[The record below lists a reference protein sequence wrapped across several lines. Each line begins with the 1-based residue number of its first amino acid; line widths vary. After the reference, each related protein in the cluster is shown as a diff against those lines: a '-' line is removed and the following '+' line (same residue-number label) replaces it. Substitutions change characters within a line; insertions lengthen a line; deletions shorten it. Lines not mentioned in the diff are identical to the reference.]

1 MVFNKKG
8 QKGFFFSERQE
19 TKDLLNSL
27 RMSVGVPGRYGCRER
42 HVHYKSRDTGFLWN
56 VSGLI
61 LKESFFFLH
70 KVCFIDFT
78 EALLL
83 QTYTDRDRHPDGKV
97 QGLFFFCLSQVL
109 PRSYKTNFW
118 YKLLR
123 RFCGVGGEK
132 ICSRT
137 QTTRVSSGGELGAL
151 VDGMGGQTSKK
162 HHRHFWHATHVWPC
176 DPSPLSRVNP
186 NSQ

>member
-61 LKESFFFLH
+61 LKESFFFFARSVLLILQKRYCCRH
-70 KVCFIDFT
+70 TPTETDIQTEKFRACFSFVC
-78 EALLL
+78 L
-83 QTYTDRDRHPDGKV
+83 R
-97 QGLFFFCLSQVL
+97 FCL
-109 PRSYKTNFW
+109 
-118 YKLLR
+118 
-123 RFCGVGGEK
+123 GVIK
-132 ICSRT
+132 
-137 QTTRVSSGGELGAL
+137 
-151 VDGMGGQTSKK
+151 QTSDINSSEGSVGSEGRRSVQELK
-162 HHRHFWHATHVWPC
+162 
-176 DPSPLSRVNP
+176 PLECLVVGSWGH
-186 NSQ
+186 